1 MTAMTMP
8 ATAPEE
14 TPDAGATL
22 EATAVAEEV
31 AITDAT
37 PPIVDTLEVA
47 RGLVDVDSTNPVART
62 NVVFAV
68 SVLIRDVVP
77 AFVLVLVATKSVSQI
92 NSLVT
97 RKGKYEQQKIYLPE
111 TDLMAR
117 R

>member
-1 MTAMTMP
+1 MTMP

-37 PPIVDTLEVA
+37 PPIVDTLAVA
-47 RGLVDVDSTNPVART
+47 RGIVEVVDSTNPVART

-77 AFVLVLVATKSVSQI
+77 AFVLVLVATKSVSR
-92 NSLVT
+92 N
-97 RKGKYEQQKIYLPE
+97 
-111 TDLMAR
+111 
-117 R
+117 